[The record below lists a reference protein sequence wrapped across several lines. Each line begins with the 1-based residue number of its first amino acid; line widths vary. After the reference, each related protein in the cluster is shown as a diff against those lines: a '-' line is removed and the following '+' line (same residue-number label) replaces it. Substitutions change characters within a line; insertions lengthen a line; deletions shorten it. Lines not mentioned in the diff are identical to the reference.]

1 MLKPVPPSFQ
11 FTLAQLTRLNHQL
24 ARVSAGHEEDEVME
38 AAEAVLGHNIVE
50 AVTNNPFSSSSAIS
64 NLASDSDSPLPSPV
78 SVNKS
83 LY

>member
-11 FTLAQLTRLNHQL
+11 FSLAQLTRLTHQL

-50 AVTNNPFSSSSAIS
+50 AVTNNLTGLSSTSSRD
-64 NLASDSDSPLPSPV
+64 NLKVRSESESIKH
-78 SVNKS
+78 N
-83 LY
+83 